1 MFFVCF
7 LFFVFCL
14 FVTNFE
20 TNFDWKYDI
29 LYMERRGI
37 NVGRTQARLEVCP
50 TKWSEDIGQKP
61 DTGGE
66 IQVKN
71 GHFERVSGKIKGVNG
86 MGTT

>member
-1 MFFVCF
+1 MFFFVC
-7 LFFVFCL
+7 LS
-14 FVTNFE
+14 VTNFE
-20 TNFDWKYDI
+20 TTCNWKYDI

-50 TKWSEDIGQKP
+50 TTWSDDIGRKP

-71 GHFERVSGKIKGVNG
+71 GHFQGVSDKIKGVNG
-86 MGTT
+86 METT

>member
-1 MFFVCF
+1 MFFVCLFFVCF
-7 LFFVFCL
+7 LS
-14 FVTNFE
+14 VTNFE

-37 NVGRTQARLEVCP
+37 NVGRTWARLEVCP
-50 TKWSEDIGQKP
+50 TKWSEDIDRKS